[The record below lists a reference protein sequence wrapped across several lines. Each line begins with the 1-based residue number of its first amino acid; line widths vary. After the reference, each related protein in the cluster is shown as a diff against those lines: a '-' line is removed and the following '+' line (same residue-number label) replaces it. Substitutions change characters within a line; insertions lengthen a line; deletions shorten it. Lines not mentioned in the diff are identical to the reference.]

1 MRPHVSPSLAA
12 SFADEPRFQIGE
24 PDVIGPLVRA
34 DRDRMA
40 TVKVRAIDQEA
51 VHGLMPV
58 DLGHLQ
64 IQIWSPTVIR
74 SILAVQVG
82 AKAVDHSLV
91 KSIAQK
97 RRKGPAA

>member
-1 MRPHVSPSLAA
+1 
-12 SFADEPRFQIGE
+12 
-24 PDVIGPLVRA
+24 VIGPLVRA
-34 DRDRMA
+34 DRDRVA

-51 VHGLMPV
+51 VHWLMPV

-91 KSIAQK
+91 KSIAQNDV
-97 RRKGPAA
+97 KGRAA

>member
-1 MRPHVSPSLAA
+1 
-12 SFADEPRFQIGE
+12 
-24 PDVIGPLVRA
+24 VIGPLVRA

-51 VHGLMPV
+51 VHWLMPV

-82 AKAVDHSLV
+82 AEAVDHSLV

-97 RRKGPAA
+97 RRKGRAA